1 MSPFAI
7 DDRGNMLRY
16 LELFSA
22 SYSADPLVFIHG
34 LGCASSSDYPSVV
47 NSASYTKRRSLLV
60 DLMGSGFS
68 DKPLDGSY
76 DSTAQAAALS
86 KLLSGESFTKVNLF
100 GHSAGAFIALQLA
113 RQLADQTGTLILC
126 EPGLTDYGVAMLADI
141 TSMSEQQFVE
151 DGFTQ
156 LRAQL
161 KSSGGNE
168 AWLGPFSVASPY
180 AIYHWARSALEDNAH
195 LWLDD
200 LAALKVP
207 KAVILSD
214 TASGERIAQFE
225 QAGCTVARVANAEH
239 MIAYENPDGLA
250 AAISTLLD

>member
-1 MSPFAI
+1 MTPFSI
-7 DDRGNMLRY
+7 DDQEHILRY
-16 LELFSA
+16 LDLFTTPEKNA
-22 SYSADPLVFIHG
+22 PLVFIHG
-34 LGCASSSDYPSVV
+34 LGCASSSDYPPVV
-47 NSASYTKRRSLLV
+47 NSVSYTRRRSLLV

-68 DKPLDGSY
+68 DKPEDGKY

-86 KLLSGESFTKVNLF
+86 KLLLSESFPKVNLF

-126 EPGLTDYGVAMLADI
+126 EPGLTDYGVAMLSEI

-151 DGFTQ
+151 SGFAQ
-156 LRAQL
+156 LLAQL

-180 AIYHWARSALEDNAH
+180 AIYHWARSSLDDNARP
-195 LWLDD
+195 WLDD
-200 LAALKVP
+200 LAALKVS

-214 TASGERIAQFE
+214 TASSERIAQFE
-225 QAGCTVARVANAEH
+225 QAGCTVALVANAEH

-250 AAISTLLD
+250 AAISKLLD

>member
-7 DDRGNMLRY
+7 DDRGNIVRY
-16 LELFSA
+16 LDLFSA
-22 SYSADPLVFIHG
+22 SKSDAPLVFIHG

-68 DKPLDGSY
+68 DKPIDGKY
-76 DSTAQAAALS
+76 DSSTHAAVLL
-86 KLLSGESFTKVNLF
+86 KLLSGESFSKVNLF

-113 RQLADQTGTLILC
+113 QQLCDQAGTLILC
-126 EPGLTDYGVAMLADI
+126 EPGLTEYGVAMLEEIASI
-141 TSMSEQQFVE
+141 SEQQFVE
-151 DGFTQ
+151 NGFAQ
-156 LRAQL
+156 LRVQL

-180 AIYHWARSALEDNAH
+180 AIYHWARSALEDNTRP
-195 LWLDD
+195 WLDD
-200 LAALKVP
+200 LAALKAT

-214 TASGERIAQFE
+214 TASSERIAQFE
-225 QAGCTVARVANAEH
+225 QAGCTVALVADAEH
-239 MIAYENPDGLA
+239 MIAYENPNGLA
-250 AAISTLLD
+250 AAISKLLD